1 VVRGRRGEKRA
12 PLSNGDVLMVRTW
25 FWKLTIVFLTVSASL
40 LLGIAVAQTQTQPAA
55 GKAKADRLV
64 MGLIEKYRDYMRPW
78 IAGTPDHMIQHDP
91 AFEWLFEVDPESGK
105 YNPWLATSWE
115 MAKDGRSWRLKLQKG
130 VQFHHGYGEFTAKDV
145 VHNHALWC
153 DDKYPGRTDPPVVGY
168 RNGICL
174 VERIEVVNDH
184 EIVMHCKMV
193 CADLDFYYSSASTVV
208 MFSKAQWDKEGE
220 MGYETKPAGT
230 GPYIFKERQLDR
242 YVLFERAPTPH
253 WKWGV
258 VDWKELQMTWTLEE
272 PTRLAQLS
280 AGETHLTEVNKDLV
294 DTLETKGYKLIR
306 SRQVAQQIQVF
317 LGGMYFGTEDKA
329 TKRYTEDGGTTGK
342 LDLKVPWTDIKVRQA
357 MNKAIN
363 REELLKV
370 LYKGRAT
377 YTYVTGYYPDLPG
390 WDPTWEKRFP
400 EMYGYDPKVAKRLL
414 AEAGYPKGFKAKAW
428 LFPFAGA
435 PELIPLMESIQV
447 QLREVGIELE
457 LEEADVVAVVRPR
470 TRDRKAGGYLW
481 VGPPSKK
488 AVEAQIAGFNTGK
501 GTTHMFETDEIYK
514 MWEDLLQMSD
524 PKERD
529 AQLRKIG
536 NYKFEQFEIIPLFDV
551 YIEVVV
557 NPKIIQD
564 WPFSGW
570 DGGDIGHTFLISAC
584 KQEKPC
590 K

>member
-1 VVRGRRGEKRA
+1 MMHLRLWKPQLFFILFVLFLMMAGAEAQA
-12 PLSNGDVLMVRTW
+12 PAT
-25 FWKLTIVFLTVSASL
+25 
-40 LLGIAVAQTQTQPAA
+40 P
-55 GKAKADRLV
+55 GKAKVDRLV
-64 MGLIEKYRDYMRPW
+64 MGLIEKYRDYWRPW
-78 IAGTPDHMIQHDP
+78 IIGTPDHMIEHDP
-91 AFEWLFEVDPESGK
+91 AFEWLFEVDPETGAYK
-105 YNPWLATSWE
+105 PWLAASWE
-115 MAKDGRSWRLKLQKG
+115 MAKDGRSWRIKLQKG

-153 DDKYPGRTDPPVVGY
+153 DDNYPGRKDTPVVGY

-184 EIVMHCKMV
+184 EIVMHCKTV

-230 GPYIFKERQLDR
+230 GPYIFKERQPDR

-329 TKRYTEDGGTTGK
+329 TKRYTEDGGITGK

-400 EMYGYDPKVAKRLL
+400 EMYGYDPQAAKRLL

-470 TRDRKAGGYLW
+470 TRDRKAGGYMW

-488 AVEAQIAGFNTGK
+488 AVEAQIAGFNAGK
-501 GTTHMFETDEIYK
+501 GTTHMFESDEIYK

-524 PKERD
+524 LKERD

-557 NPKIIQD
+557 DPKIVND

-570 DGGDIGHTFLISAC
+570 DGGDMGHTFLISAC